1 MRLFWLEFRRVLSV
15 TGCTAPTGVRDT
27 APCDVR
33 RGVVTRPARGAGPA
47 MTMMRAHIKE
57 QLCVAGLIATVIAVF
72 ILQYSHWGTVRYRRS
87 IAVMGISS
95 RKRHS
100 HPRHQVAHRGLAPH
114 RGPAPHKEPAR
125 RPDALAA
132 RAAHGKR
139 LRDFYLKRPLSPD
152 VREMRKDDALL
163 PPDAVRGRAA
173 ATQGRGA
180 TAAQGRVGVGKGRI
194 GVVKGRIGVVKGR
207 IGVAKGRIGAT
218 KGRGDANIRFQPAA
232 GAGKTPLRVP
242 PAVRGKMGRVGGIH
256 KVDSRVRTGA
266 RNGETAL
273 KWRQTEDDPK
283 RRGGAPRHNHKYHR
297 QV

>member
-1 MRLFWLEFRRVLSV
+1 
-15 TGCTAPTGVRDT
+15 
-27 APCDVR
+27 
-33 RGVVTRPARGAGPA
+33 
-47 MTMMRAHIKE
+47 
-57 QLCVAGLIATVIAVF
+57 
-72 ILQYSHWGTVRYRRS
+72 
-87 IAVMGISS
+87 
-95 RKRHS
+95 
-100 HPRHQVAHRGLAPH
+100 
-114 RGPAPHKEPAR
+114 
-125 RPDALAA
+125 
-132 RAAHGKR
+132 
-139 LRDFYLKRPLSPD
+139 
-152 VREMRKDDALL
+152 MRKDDALL

-194 GVVKGRIGVVKGR
+194 GVGKGRIGVV
-207 IGVAKGRIGAT
+207 KGRIGAT
-218 KGRGDANIRFQPAA
+218 KGRGDANIHFQPAAA

-242 PAVRGKMGRVGGIH
+242 PAVRGKMGHVGGIH